1 MDLLAF
7 IIYCLIN
14 FFNLIYRENLCF
26 FEDWYFSSNFV
37 DLLNNLE
44 LRLDCLN
51 AHESGFL

>member
-1 MDLLAF
+1 MGLLAF
-7 IIYCLIN
+7 IKYCLIS